1 MDAIQEALQLLE
13 SVRPEAQA
21 EDQLLDDKAQA
32 LLWLYI
38 CTLEAKMQEVNV
50 AAVGLS
56 RTGYRGCFPWA
67 HVSWYHPLFHPDLPI
82 QGIERDRRAQ
92 APTNLE
98 EFEVNDLNYEDKL
111 QEDRFLYSNI
121 AFNLAAD
128 AGEDCKHGVVGEGLL
143 RGFLSAE
150 RGPQMWERLAL
161 WVRGGH
167 KGWGCYGEG
176 RILPRWPMLRAW
188 LVSFF

>member
-13 SVRPEAQA
+13 SVRPESQ
-21 EDQLLDDKAQA
+21 EQDCLLDDKAQA

-38 CTLEAKMQEVNV
+38 CTLEAKMQEVSGAELV
-50 AAVGLS
+50 LLGMDQSIFFPGLLPLS
-56 RTGYRGCFPWA
+56 WCQSWFLFQSLFFPN
-67 HVSWYHPLFHPDLPI
+67 

-92 APTNLE
+92 APTNME

-128 AGEDCKHGVVGEGLL
+128 SGEGSKHGVDSGY
-143 RGFLSAE
+143 
-150 RGPQMWERLAL
+150 RL
-161 WVRGGH
+161 V
-167 KGWGCYGEG
+167 
-176 RILPRWPMLRAW
+176 
-188 LVSFF
+188 